1 MYSPIAPTPLV
12 AGDLASGWLT
22 REEPDAHTAIRTDFR
37 DASNGIVGV
46 LGGMGPLA
54 TIDFMS
60 KMLRATNASADQEH
74 VPVIVSSIPQVP
86 DRTKAFRGEGES
98 PLAAML
104 DGARRLK
111 AAGACLLVVACNT
124 AHLWFD
130 EIEQAIGLPMIH
142 LVDAAIADAV
152 VLAGPQGKIGLLG
165 TDATLASGLYV
176 NRASTATPERVH
188 WLLPTAGEMMD
199 LVMPGIDAVKAG
211 DLARGRRLLGE
222 AARSLQSRGAA
233 AVILGCTE
241 IPVVLDNADSPVPLV
256 DATAAL
262 ARRAVAWS
270 VSRRAPASSD
280 A

>member
-1 MYSPIAPTPLV
+1 MYSPTAQ
-12 AGDLASGWLT
+12 ARLASGERASAWPT
-22 REEPDAHTAIRTDFR
+22 RENASAPTAARDDLR

-60 KMLRATNASADQEH
+60 KMLKATNASADQEH
-74 VPVIVSSIPQVP
+74 IPVIVSSIPQVP

-104 DGARRLK
+104 DSAQRLK
-111 AAGACLLVVACNT
+111 AAGARLLVVACNT

-176 NRASTATPERVH
+176 NRASAATAERIH

-211 DLARGRRLLGE
+211 DLPRGRRLLGE

-233 AVILGCTE
+233 VVILGCTE
-241 IPVVLDNADSPVPLV
+241 IPVVLDNVDSPVPLV

-262 ARRAVAWS
+262 ARRAVEWS
-270 VSRRAPASSD
+270 MSRRAPACD

>member
-1 MYSPIAPTPLV
+1 MYSPTAQ
-12 AGDLASGWLT
+12 GRLASGERAPAWPN
-22 REEPDAHTAIRTDFR
+22 RERADAPNTIPDDFP

-60 KMLRATNASADQEH
+60 KMLKATNASADQEH

-104 DGARRLK
+104 DGAQRLK
-111 AAGACLLVVACNT
+111 AAGARLLVVACNT

-130 EIEQAIGLPMIH
+130 DIERAIGLPMIH

-152 VLAGPQGKIGLLG
+152 VLAGPHGRIGLLG

-176 NRASTATPERVH
+176 NRAPTATAERVQ
-188 WLLPTAGEMMD
+188 WLLPTAGEVMD

-211 DLARGRRLLGE
+211 DLPRGRRLLGE
-222 AARSLQSRGAA
+222 AARSLQLRGAE

-241 IPVVLDNADSPVPLV
+241 IPVVLDNADTPVPLV

-262 ARRAVAWS
+262 ARRAVEWS
-270 VSRRAPASSD
+270 LSRRAGTFD